1 MIGNITVNGK
11 NSQEFNVFLTD
22 AGIYGMPEKDTKT
35 IQIDGRNGDLIIDNG
50 RYKNKEAQF
59 PCVIVDDFERHFT
72 EFIEYLLN
80 QAGYS
85 RIETSFKPDEYI
97 LGRYVGEVDP
107 TSAVNAKEG
116 KFVIKFDRKPQ
127 RYIKDGENPIVFT
140 SSSSIFNH
148 YSGVAL
154 PLVRVY
160 GTGTVTIG
168 SVTITINSVN
178 EYVDIDCQL
187 QDAFKGATNCN
198 GNITLNSNEFFKLN
212 PGTNGITLGN
222 GITRVI
228 ITPRWWKL

>member
-11 NSQEFNVFLTD
+11 NSHEFNVFLTD
-22 AGIYGMPEKDTKT
+22 AGIYGMPEKDTQS
-35 IQIDGRNGDLIIDNG
+35 IQIDGRSGDLIIDNG
-50 RYKNKEAQF
+50 RYKNKETQF
-59 PCVIVDDFERHFT
+59 PCVIVDDFENHFT
-72 EFIEYLLN
+72 EFIDYLLN
-80 QAGYS
+80 QTGYS
-85 RIETSFKPDEYI
+85 RTETSFKPDEYI
-97 LGRYVGEVDP
+97 LGRYIGTVDP

-116 KFVIKFDRKPQ
+116 KFTIRFDRKPQ
-127 RYIKDGENPIVFT
+127 RFLKEGENPITFT
-140 SSSSIFNH
+140 SSGSLFNQ

-187 QDAFKGATNCN
+187 QDAFRGATNCN
-198 GNITLNSNEFFKLN
+198 GNITLNSNEFFKLK
-212 PGTNGITLGN
+212 PGSNGITLGN
-222 GITRVI
+222 GITQVI

>member
-1 MIGNITVNGK
+1 MIGSITINGK

-22 AGIYGMPEKDTKT
+22 AGIYGMPEKDTET
-35 IQIDGRNGDLIIDNG
+35 IQVDGRSGDLIIDNG
-50 RYKNKEAQF
+50 RYKNKETQF
-59 PCVIVDDFERHFT
+59 PCVIVDDFENHFT
-72 EFIEYLLN
+72 EFIGYLLN
-80 QAGYS
+80 QTGYS

-97 LGRYVGEVDP
+97 LGRYIGSVDP

-116 KFVIKFDRKPQ
+116 KFTIKFDRKPQ
-127 RYIKDGENPIVFT
+127 RYIKEGEYPITFN
-140 SSSSIFNH
+140 SSGSLFNQ

-212 PGTNGITLGN
+212 PGSNGITLGN
-222 GITRVI
+222 GITQVI